1 MDNDK
6 TEFKARVVIKLTD
19 EFAKAVNKTG
29 LHHAE
34 DKRLEP
40 LKEALAEHNADLHN
54 ALRDFEYYVQASE
67 AHGVT
72 DTPIVNWTRDATEN
86 PHAKARYSAM
96 FTVGVAGKK
105 VFDRDEADKLKKDF
119 DKLSGKG
126 VVELVKVDSMD
137 PNKNPRIPDRYF
149 KK

>member
-6 TEFKARVVIKLTD
+6 TEFKARVVIKLSD

-29 LHHAE
+29 LHYA
-34 DKRLEP
+34 DDARLEP

-86 PHAKARYSAM
+86 PHAQARYSAM
-96 FTVGVAGKK
+96 FTVGIAGKK
-105 VFDRDEADKLKKDF
+105 VFDRDEADKLKEDF